1 MDHYLA
7 SRQKPNDSE
16 EKGRHRVGSGSAAV
30 GIPGF
35 PNASPD
41 QIAAFWLLVAG
52 IEAGKRMQALAGPAG
67 SGKTSLLL
75 ALIAWA
81 KQKDR
86 RVFVAAPTNKAALRA
101 TEVTGQRATTVH
113 RLVAKRPFVD
123 SKTGELKGFDW
134 ITEAPGDGDEEE
146 GGEAPRRGD
155 VMIFDEAS
163 MIGVAMHGRIK
174 AALPQGIHMI
184 FVGDP
189 YQLSPVKDA
198 ISPCLQNADVL
209 LTTVHRQKNGSRLL
223 EHATYVR
230 AHMVEV
236 NAGLLAKWGETLF
249 EPSLKEF
256 AQVIVRGAYDQ
267 VLVSKN
273 PTRLLINEAVREV
286 QGKPPLR
293 AGPRTGDV
301 VMSLDTSKD
310 GSIANGQQGTV
321 VKCQEGHPING
332 EPIWFV
338 VVNWGP
344 SLGEVAVLVPKDGWY
359 PSGAKPSDPARAKQA
374 ASRLRSVHSKYP
386 IITVQASWAVTVH
399 KMQGSEAARGA
410 IVLDGWVGSWRAS
423 YTAITRFKV
432 GINYVNLVEAE
443 GTRRGRSTPALNA
456 FLMSEGT
463 PLTKD
468 DPCFN
473 DL

>member
-1 MDHYLA
+1 MDQKLA

-16 EKGRHRVGSGSAAV
+16 EKGRHRVGSGSAGV

-41 QIAAFWLLVAG
+41 QIAAFWVLVAG

-75 ALIAWA
+75 ALITWA
-81 KQKDR
+81 QQTGR

-113 RLVAKRPFVD
+113 KLVAKRPYID

-134 ITEAPGDGDEEE
+134 ITEAPGDGDEEGE
-146 GGEAPRRGD
+146 EAPRGGD

-163 MIGVAMHGRIK
+163 MIGVVMHRRIK
-174 AALPQGIHMI
+174 VALPQGIHMI

-198 ISPCLQNADVL
+198 ISPCLQNADAL
-209 LTTVHRQKNGSRLL
+209 LTTVHRQKSGSKLL

-230 AHMVEV
+230 THMVEV
-236 NAGLLAKWGETLF
+236 NAGLLAKWGEILF
-249 EPSLKEF
+249 QPSLKEF
-256 AQVIVRGAYDQ
+256 AQAIARGAYDQ
-267 VLVSKN
+267 VLVSQN
-273 PTRLLINEAVREV
+273 PTRLLINEAVREA
-286 QGKPPLR
+286 QGKPPLL
-293 AGPRTGDV
+293 AGPRSGDV
-301 VMSLDTSKD
+301 VMALDTSKD

-338 VVNWGP
+338 VVDWGP

-359 PSGAKPSDPARAKQA
+359 PSGGKLSDPARAKQA
-374 ASRLRSVHSKYP
+374 ASRLRSVRSKYP

-423 YTAITRFKV
+423 YTAITRFKA
-432 GINYVNLVEAE
+432 GINYVKLAAASDV
-443 GTRRGRSTPALNA
+443 RRGRSTPALNA

-463 PLTKD
+463 PLTRD

-473 DL
+473 DF